1 MDGVLAVITC
11 FAANYAPKY
20 FALCNGQILSIA
32 QNQALFSLLG
42 TTYGGNGTTT
52 FALPDLRGRAPIGT
66 GQGPGLSN
74 INLGEVGGST
84 TTTLTIN
91 NLPQHAH
98 LNGTVSVSYECDS
111 TPASEPLPD
120 GFYIAGF
127 NNSFAANGV
136 AGNFLQT
143 PAYTGVIANAG
154 NNQPVSIMPP
164 YLAINYIIC
173 LSGIYPSRN

>member
-1 MDGVLAVITC
+1 MDGVLGVVIG
-11 FAANYAPKY
+11 FAANFAPKT
-20 FALCNGQILSIA
+20 FALCNGQLLAIA
-32 QNQALFSLLG
+32 QNQALFSILG
-42 TTYGGNGTTT
+42 TTYGGNGINT

-66 GQGPGLSN
+66 GQGPGLAN
-74 INLGEVGGST
+74 VTLGQVGGST
-84 TTTLTIN
+84 STTLTIN

-111 TPASEPLPD
+111 NPAQEPLPD

-127 NNSFAANGV
+127 NNAFSANGV
-136 AGNFLQT
+136 AGNTLLPPT
-143 PAYTGVIANAG
+143 YTGVIG
-154 NNQPVSIMPP
+154 NTGNTQPLPTMPP